1 MTSLKQGKFQP
12 ASRNQI
18 SLLCVRIQN
27 LCAVD
32 QLYCLKQN
40 IQSDCV
46 DKQDDLD
53 PHCNPLHLCSV

>member
-12 ASRNQI
+12 ASLNQI
-18 SLLCVRIQN
+18 SLVCPIQN

-53 PHCNPLHLCSV
+53 PHCNFLYLCSV